1 MPFGNDE
8 QNGLNGSGEGL
19 FARSGFFEVT
29 GPGMYLFL
37 AITVF
42 FLFCIAVYV
51 YRKDVKKGKMER
63 EDKWRESLPDEE
75 WKVSDPWENPE

>member
-1 MPFGNDE
+1 
-8 QNGLNGSGEGL
+8 
-19 FARSGFFEVT
+19 
-29 GPGMYLFL
+29 MYLFL